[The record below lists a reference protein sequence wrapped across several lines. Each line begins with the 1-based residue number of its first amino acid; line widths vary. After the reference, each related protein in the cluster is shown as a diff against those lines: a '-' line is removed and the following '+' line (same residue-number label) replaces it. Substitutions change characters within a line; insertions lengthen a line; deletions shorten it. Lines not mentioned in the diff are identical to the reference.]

1 MFQKVMRSIQLRL
14 TMMVGGVLIISM
26 LTLMIVY
33 TLAVQGMVGDRLLN
47 RELPVVVS
55 ELRNAIQAQ
64 LKEPIVTSRAM
75 ATNSYLLNWA
85 RNGEPE
91 TGKDAMLQ
99 YLRENKKAANAS
111 VAFWVSDI
119 SGNYFNQDGLL
130 RVMDRN
136 NTRDAWFYGFL
147 QESGDYEL
155 SLDTDASTNIPTVF
169 VNHKV
174 KLGNRVV
181 AIAGIGQSLTA
192 MRDIITQYQLG
203 KEGQVYLVNNEG
215 RIQVH
220 KTYGNDSNL
229 ALITGQENINASL
242 LDDKDFKVTEF
253 SRDGETIIIAALPV
267 PGTGWYVI
275 AEQPSKELYEALY
288 QTTYF
293 SAFMGLILLA
303 IFLYF
308 TYYICGKVASP
319 IRRITISLE
328 EIASQGGDLTR
339 KVREDRE
346 DELGRLA
353 IAFNQF
359 VESLREIIT
368 GVRDSATQVTQLS
381 NDVEANCAQ
390 TVEHSNQQQEK
401 TDLVASASH
410 EMGMTID
417 EIAANASKAA
427 AISAD
432 AKDAA
437 AEGGNIAITAVDT
450 IKQLSNEIE
459 HAGEVVLQL
468 ADNVNDIGSVLEVI
482 RGISEQTNLLALN
495 AAIEAAR
502 AGEQGRGFA
511 VVADEVRTLAKRT
524 SESTEEIQQM
534 IEKLQQGATRAV
546 EGMKAGNEA
555 SGSGLEAVENVGEC
569 LKNIV
574 ERIEHISDMNFQIAS
589 ATEEQSTV
597 TEDINNNVHL
607 IADGG
612 RESAK
617 LSEENSAV
625 AATMSQNASQLQHLV
640 SQFKVE

>member
-1 MFQKVMRSIQLRL
+1 MLQTIMRSIQLRL

-26 LTLMIVY
+26 LTLMVVY
-33 TLAVQGMVGDRLLN
+33 TLAVQQMVGDRLLN

-64 LKEPIVTSRAM
+64 LKEPIVVSRAM
-75 ATNSYLLNWA
+75 ATNSYLLDWA

-91 TGKDAMLQ
+91 IDKDAMLKFLQ
-99 YLRENKKAANAS
+99 SNKQAANAS

-136 NTRDAWFYGFL
+136 NSRDSWFYGFL
-147 QESGDYEL
+147 QDQREYEL

-169 VNHKV
+169 VNYKV
-174 KLGNRVV
+174 KLDNQVV

-203 KEGQVYLVNNEG
+203 KEGQVYLVNKEG
-215 RIQVH
+215 QIQVH
-220 KTYGNDSNL
+220 KTQTNDSSL
-229 ALITGQENINASL
+229 ASITGEKDINSNL
-242 LDDKDFKVTEF
+242 LDDKGFKVSEF

-267 PGTGWYVI
+267 PGTGWFVI
-275 AEQPSKELYEALY
+275 AEQPRKELYEALY
-288 QTTYF
+288 RTTTVT
-293 SAFMGLILLA
+293 ATMGLILLA
-303 IFLYF
+303 VFLYF
-308 TYYICGKVASP
+308 TYFICGRVASP
-319 IRRITISLE
+319 IRRITVSLE

-339 KVREDRE
+339 KMREDRE

-359 VESLREIIT
+359 VDSLRVIIS
-368 GVRDSATQVTQLS
+368 GVRDSASQVTQLS
-381 NDVEANCAQ
+381 SDVESNCAK

-427 AISAD
+427 AVSAD

-437 AEGGNIAITAVDT
+437 ADGGNIAITAVDT
-450 IKQLSNEIE
+450 IKQLSHEIE
-459 HAGEVVLQL
+459 HASDVVLQL
-468 ADNVNDIGSVLEVI
+468 ADNVNEIGSVLEVI

-524 SESTEEIQQM
+524 SESTDEIQQM
-534 IEKLQQGATRAV
+534 IEKLQQGASRAV
-546 EGMKAGNEA
+546 DGMKAGNQA
-555 SGSGLEAVENVGEC
+555 SSSGLEAVENVRQC
-569 LKNIV
+569 LNNIV
-574 ERIEHISDMNFQIAS
+574 ERIENISDMNFQIAS

-597 TEDINNNVHL
+597 TEDINNNVHM

-625 AATMSQNASQLQHLV
+625 AATMSRNASQLQRLV